1 MNDITE
7 LRQFAQVHAR
17 SLNIR
22 NYRDVLARIDND
34 DDGAPGSWTGVWTE
48 AGDRLLSSGRPLQAS
63 RHYAMARFPFPDGP
77 AREAAG
83 AKCVSAFD
91 AWRRDRG
98 GIERLDVDLP
108 AGRVSCWAA
117 GLSGPAS
124 GAEPLPLLL
133 IMGGIVSAKEQI
145 APALVLLRR
154 LGVAAVVTE
163 MPGIGENTL
172 RYDADSWRMLSAVMD
187 AVADR
192 ADVARTY
199 AYTFSFSGHLALRCA
214 AEDPRIKAVFTSGA
228 PVRDFFTSED
238 WQRTV
243 PRITMDTL
251 ACLAGAKSLAGAKG
265 DDTIDHLSPLA
276 LTDEQLDAIRIPVN
290 YLASSRDEII
300 PASETGLLTEHVPGL
315 RVIENDDVHASPK
328 YLAESLAWLLIS
340 VLRLRGPRDPRYLA
354 AAAMWYTLRARH
366 RIARWTR

>member
-7 LRQFAQVHAR
+7 LRQFARVHAR

-22 NYRDVLARIDND
+22 NYRDVLARIDSD
-34 DDGAPGSWTGVWTE
+34 DDGAPGSWAAVWTE

-91 AWRRDRG
+91 AWRRGRG
-98 GIERLDVDLP
+98 GIERLDVELP
-108 AGRVSCWAA
+108 SGRVSCWAA
-117 GLSGPAS
+117 GLSGT
-124 GAEPLPLLL
+124 EPRPLLL

-172 RYDADSWRMLSAVMD
+172 RYDAESWRMLPAVLD

-192 ADVARTY
+192 ADVSRSY

-214 AEDPRIKAVFTSGA
+214 AEDPRIQAVFTSGA
-228 PVRDFFTSED
+228 PVRHFFTDEG

-251 ACLAGAKSLAGAKG
+251 ACLAGAK
-265 DDTIDHLSPLA
+265 DDDAIDHLGPLA
-276 LTDEQLDAIRIPVN
+276 LTDEQLDAIRVPVN
-290 YLASSRDEII
+290 YLASTRDEII
-300 PASETGLLTEHVPGL
+300 PAGETGLLREHVPGL